1 MTWGKWYWP
10 IWLAFALITF
20 GVPEVAALIT
30 NVNNTL
36 SDFVWRILGVTDH
49 QSVWQWSA
57 ARVLTLGVWLTV
69 VTWLTWHFWLR
80 IWR

>member
-1 MTWGKWYWP
+1 MTWGRFYWP
-10 IWLAFALITF
+10 LWALLALLTF
-20 GVPEVAALIT
+20 GIPEIVALIT
-30 NVNNTL
+30 NVDNTL
-36 SDFVWRILGVTDH
+36 SDYVWRELGVSDH

-57 ARVLTLGVWLTV
+57 VRVLSLGVWLTV